1 MKRILVAGSFDDF
14 RSRHVRLLHE
24 AHRLGKVHVVLWSD
38 RMMVAVTGRPPKFPT
53 AERHYLVRTNRYVA
67 DVVLADD
74 IDNHVQSAYTLSE
87 SLLRRVDPDIW
98 LDIEGNQGRAAFC
111 ASHGFEY
118 LVLGAGDLAGF
129 PEHDAVVDKRRAN
142 PRKKVVGTGCYDWF
156 HSGHVRF
163 FEEAS
168 EYGDLY
174 VIVGHDENVRLLKG
188 EGHPLCPEA
197 ERCYLVGSVR
207 YVNRAMIS
215 TGRGW
220 MDAEPEILALKADLY
235 VVNEDGDKPEKQAF
249 CREHGLEYLVL
260 KRTPKDGLVGRSST
274 NLRGF

>member
-1 MKRILVAGSFDDF
+1 LKRILVAGSFDDF
-14 RSRHVRLLHE
+14 RSGHVRLLHE
-24 AHRLGKVHVVLWSD
+24 VHRLGRVHVFLWSD
-38 RMMVAVTGRPPKFPT
+38 EMVSSVTGRPPKFPA
-53 AERHYLVRTNRYVA
+53 AERHYLVQTDRYVEG
-67 DVVLADD
+67 VTVADD
-74 IDNHVQSAYTLSE
+74 MNNPDALPE
-87 SLLRRVDPDIW
+87 SLLLRVDPDLW
-98 LDIEGNQGRAAFC
+98 LDTEENPARAAFC

-118 LVLGAGDLAGF
+118 RVLDIGDLAGF
-129 PEHDAVVDKRRAN
+129 PEHDAVTDNRGAN
-142 PRKKVVGTGCYDWF
+142 PRKKVVVTGCYDWF

-174 VIVGHDENVRLLKG
+174 IVVGHDENVRLLKG
-188 EGHPLCPEA
+188 EGHPLFPEA

-207 YVNRAMIS
+207 YVTRAMIS
-215 TGRGW
+215 SGRGW

-260 KRTPKDGLVGRSST
+260 RRAPKDGLVGRSST